1 MESCTGIGSDPQL
14 VKGMYKSMTGK
25 LSHANN
31 TGLSRQQRTLSFLLN
46 L

>member
-14 VKGMYKSMTGK
+14 GKGMYKSMTGK

-31 TGLSRQQRTLSFLLN
+31 TGLSQQQRTLSFLLN